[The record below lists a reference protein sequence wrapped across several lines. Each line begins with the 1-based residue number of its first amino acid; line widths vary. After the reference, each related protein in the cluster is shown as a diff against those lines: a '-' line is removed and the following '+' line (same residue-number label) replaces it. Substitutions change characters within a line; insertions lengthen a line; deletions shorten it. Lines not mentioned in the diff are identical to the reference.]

1 MPTMMIVDD
10 EAIFRRG
17 LRAMIAASDKEWD
30 IVADARDGY
39 EALELLEQHR
49 PDVVLTDIRM
59 PRMDGLQLQ
68 RIARE
73 RFPELQV
80 VVISGYEDFTYAQQ
94 SMRSGARDYLMKPV
108 EREELLRVLS
118 SVKQDW
124 LNKHKEH
131 HHDVVPEGQELR
143 QQVAAQLVAGI
154 MQSNVQQMHLDLLS
168 QIGIELTDPYYNCMV
183 IKLDKDSVDNDRYR
197 TTDPSLFQLYI
208 QQFVQEM
215 INFRMKGFSFVFS
228 DTEVAALVNLP
239 DAAEG
244 ERQLLKL
251 AESVRMQIKSLSN
264 LTVTIGVGRPV
275 KGFESMLTTFREAQ
289 MALIYRLVVGGD
301 KVLEYEQS
309 VKHQLFQSERKK
321 WSWEALERAINE
333 GRLHGIDDLVDS
345 VIIELC
351 QQAQTPE
358 LVHQQICKLLI
369 HYYERSEDL
378 GLTKAWLGGRDI
390 RKLLIDI
397 CSISSRGEF
406 MEVSRQLFG
415 SLTAVIAAGN
425 RQLDSDPVA
434 IALHYIE
441 QHYVEPITLT
451 DIAEHVYLNSAYFST
466 LFKQKVGKT
475 FIEYVTDLR
484 IEDAKKRLAS
494 TDEKIA
500 SVADATG
507 FSNIRH
513 FNRVF
518 KNETGLVPKEYRE
531 RVRQRRYK
539 HI

>member
-131 HHDVVPEGQELR
+131 DHDVVPEGQELR

-275 KGFESMLTTFREAQ
+275 KGFESMLTAFREAQ

-397 CSISSRGEF
+397 CSISSRGEL

>member
-397 CSISSRGEF
+397 CSISSRGEL

>member
-215 INFRMKGFSFVFS
+215 IQFRMKGFSFVFS

-275 KGFESMLTTFREAQ
+275 KGFESMLTAFREAQ

-397 CSISSRGEF
+397 CSISSRGEL